1 MAKFDMVAK
10 HKKGFINSTVGNGL
24 RGSLWGGLIFGGLA
38 ALATVATGG
47 LALPI
52 IAGAAGAGAALF
64 GTVNTVAGAGRW
76 GVETLGG
83 IIGVNRPDRGNG
95 MDENGQEKQQGGPGL
110 AEALVTAVVSAMG
123 LNKLFG
129 RGNQQQEQQYD
140 NAPQQNAPQQAPR
153 GQQAP
158 SAFMP
163 PQMPEVLANN
173 MKDGRLELTKD
184 QLADPNIRGALQHFG
199 EQQVGYR
206 DALVNSGRR
215 DLMEQARDMNK
226 QALEYPGYKQESETF
241 VINPEHAMDAKIV
254 KHMSRDGERREKQYT
269 KEMKAE
275 MKELQRESSGIARGQ
290 YEQRFVENAPVKEQ
304 QQQAD
309 MPDPRTE
316 TIHAEATNAKGNE
329 MPLNPE
335 KQQPAQQTSKDF
347 GEKFP
352 TLAEK
357 GFVVP
362 GSNGGMSA
370 DAAKQAAAIGSNMK
384 QNMQVE
390 LKGGA
395 DKARAG
401 ASTGQARPQGQ
412 GLSQ

>member
-10 HKKGFINSTVGNGL
+10 HKKGFINSTVGNGI
-24 RGSLWGGLIFGGLA
+24 RGSIWGGLIFGGLA

-76 GVETLGG
+76 GMETLGG

-129 RGNQQQEQQYD
+129 RGNQQQDQQYD
-140 NAPQQNAPQQAPR
+140 NAPQHNAPQQAPR

-163 PQMPEVLANN
+163 PQMPEILASN

-184 QLADPNIRGALQHFG
+184 QLADPNIRGALQYFG

-226 QALEYPGYKQESETF
+226 QALQYPGYKQESETF

-269 KEMKAE
+269 KEMKTE

-290 YEQRFVENAPVKEQ
+290 YEQRFVENVPPVNAP

-309 MPDPRTE
+309 MPDPRIE

-335 KQQPAQQTSKDF
+335 KQQPQQEPSKDF

-357 GFVVP
+357 GFVMP
-362 GSNGGMSA
+362 GKGME
-370 DAAKQAAAIGSNMK
+370 QAAAIGARMK
-384 QNMQVE
+384 SEMDVE
-390 LKGGA
+390 LKGGT

-412 GLSQ
+412 GLGQS

>member
-10 HKKGFINSTVGNGL
+10 HKKGFINSTAGNGL
-24 RGSLWGGLIFGGLA
+24 RGGLWGGLIFGGIA
-38 ALATVATGG
+38 ALATVMTGG
-47 LALPI
+47 LALPL
-52 IAGAAGAGAALF
+52 IAGAAAGGAALF
-64 GTVNTVAGAGRW
+64 GTLNAVGGAARWTVES
-76 GVETLGG
+76 VGG
-83 IIGVNRPDRGNG
+83 ILGINRPDRGNQV
-95 MDENGQEKQQGGPGL
+95 DEYGQEKQGQGIGL
-110 AEALVTAVVSAMG
+110 AEAVTTAIVSAMG

-129 RGNQQQEQQYD
+129 RGHNQQSQQHD
-140 NAPQQNAPQQAPR
+140 SNAPQQQQYAPR

-163 PQMPEVLANN
+163 PQMPEILAEN

-184 QLADPNIRGALQHFG
+184 QLADPNIRGALQYFG

-206 DALVNSGRR
+206 DALVGSGRR
-215 DLMEQARDMNK
+215 DMMEQARDMNR
-226 QALEYPGYKQESETF
+226 QALEYPGYKQETETF
-241 VINPEHAMDAKIV
+241 VINPEHVMDGKIV
-254 KHMSRDGERREKQYT
+254 KHMCKDGERREKQYT

-275 MKELQRESSGIARGQ
+275 IKGLQRESSGISRGQ
-290 YEQRFVENAPVKEQ
+290 YEQRFVEDVPPVNAPQ
-304 QQQAD
+304 QTD
-309 MPDPRTE
+309 MPDPRIE

-335 KQQPAQQTSKDF
+335 KQQPQQEPSKDF

-357 GFVVP
+357 GFVMP
-362 GSNGGMSA
+362 GKGME
-370 DAAKQAAAIGSNMK
+370 QAAAIGARMK
-384 QNMQVE
+384 SEMDVE
-390 LKGGA
+390 LKGGT

-412 GLSQ
+412 GLGQS